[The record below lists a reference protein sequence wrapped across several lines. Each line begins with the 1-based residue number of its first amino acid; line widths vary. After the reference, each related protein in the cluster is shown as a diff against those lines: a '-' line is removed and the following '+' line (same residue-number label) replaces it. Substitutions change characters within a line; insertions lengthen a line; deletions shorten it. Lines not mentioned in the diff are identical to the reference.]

1 VSFKHFFL
9 RKVRRTPLGNT
20 LPNGSE
26 AAPSRSGGKSIFI
39 GALLILLVPYIGSS
53 LAASIT
59 ISGRSGGGAVEFAQG
74 SQVTVVCDTEIIT
87 SLDEEW
93 YDAGVI
99 FRVSKIRITGILN
112 TAALTA
118 TSNNG
123 GCGDK
128 TLTVKIF
135 ASGSQQVIG
144 TGGSSENFVS
154 FIVPK
159 TGASSGAVSLTNAT
173 GMTGAST
180 VALSNTDIVLTL
192 SSSINIDANGINRIA
207 VETS

>member
-1 VSFKHFFL
+1 
-9 RKVRRTPLGNT
+9 
-20 LPNGSE
+20 
-26 AAPSRSGGKSIFI
+26 
-39 GALLILLVPYIGSS
+39 LLVPYIGSS

-144 TGGSSENFVS
+144 TGGASENYVS
-154 FIVPK
+154 FTVPK
-159 TGASSGAVSLTNAT
+159 TGTASGSVSLTNAT
-173 GMTGAST
+173 GMTGVST
-180 VALSNTDIVLTL
+180 VTGSNTDIVLTL

-207 VETS
+207 VETA